1 MVSKK
6 SSTKYLKPNAS
17 FASEQSVH
25 SMLQSHL
32 ENSNKFLVGTKKQEV
47 KYDGERMTLGQQQMR
62 HGSGTLYY
70 SNGLIYEG
78 EFYQNK
84 RHGFGLLKFNHVELY
99 SGEWEGD

>member
-1 MVSKK
+1 
-6 SSTKYLKPNAS
+6 
-17 FASEQSVH
+17 
-25 SMLQSHL
+25 
-32 ENSNKFLVGTKKQEV
+32 
-47 KYDGERMTLGQQQMR
+47 MR

-99 SGEWEGD
+99 SGEWERD